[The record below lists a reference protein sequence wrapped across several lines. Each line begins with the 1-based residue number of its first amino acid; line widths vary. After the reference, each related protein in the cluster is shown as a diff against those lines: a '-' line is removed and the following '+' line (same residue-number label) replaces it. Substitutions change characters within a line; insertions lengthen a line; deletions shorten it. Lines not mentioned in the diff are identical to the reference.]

1 MNQILKRA
9 FDLILSFAFLL
20 ITLPFL
26 LLIALAIKVDSPG
39 PILYRGKRI
48 GRNGGAFEILK
59 FRTMINRPSLVGPAI
74 TGGKDPRITQVGRFL
89 RNYKLDEIP
98 QLLNVIRGEMSLV
111 GPRPEDPR
119 YVEYY
124 TPEQRKVLSV
134 LPGIASSA
142 AVEYRHEETILADVP
157 AGELDQ
163 VYLEEILPEK
173 LALDLDYIE
182 DNSLLLDIKILTQ
195 AVLRSLGT

>member
-9 FDLILSFAFLL
+9 FDLILSLSFLL
-20 ITLPFL
+20 IMLPFL
-26 LLIALAIKVDSPG
+26 LVIAIAIKVDSPG
-39 PILYRGKRI
+39 PVLYQGKRI
-48 GRNGGAFEILK
+48 GKDGEEFEILK
-59 FRTMINRPSLVGPAI
+59 FRTMVNRPSLVGPAI

-111 GPRPEDPR
+111 GPRPEDPK
-119 YVEYY
+119 YVAHY
-124 TPEQRKVLSV
+124 TPEQCKALSV

-142 AVEYRHEETILADVP
+142 AVKFRHEEALLADVP
-157 AGELDQ
+157 ADQ
-163 VYLEEILPEK
+163 IDRVYLEQILPEK
-173 LALDLDYIE
+173 LALDLEYIE

-195 AVLRSLGT
+195 AVLKSIGT